1 MQIERL
7 AIDGILIVVPAKRS
21 DHRGF
26 FSETYRYDLLAAD
39 GVQTN
44 FVQDNH
50 VLSAVRGVLRGMHF
64 QTPPHAQGKLVRCIK
79 GSILD
84 VAVDIRK
91 GTSFSFRS
99 TPPLRERVPPG
110 KKREW
115 YPRSMRTHEYVF
127 RTSL

>member
-26 FSETYRYDLLAAD
+26 FSETYRYDLLATD

-50 VLSAVRGVLRGMHF
+50 VYSAERGTLRGLHF
-64 QTPPHAQGKLVRCIK
+64 QVPPRAQGKLVRCTR
-79 GSILD
+79 GAILD
-84 VAVDIRK
+84 VVVDVRK
-91 GTSFSFRS
+91 DSPTWAQHAAI
-99 TPPLRERVPPG
+99 E
-110 KKREW
+110 
-115 YPRSMRTHEYVF
+115 
-127 RTSL
+127 